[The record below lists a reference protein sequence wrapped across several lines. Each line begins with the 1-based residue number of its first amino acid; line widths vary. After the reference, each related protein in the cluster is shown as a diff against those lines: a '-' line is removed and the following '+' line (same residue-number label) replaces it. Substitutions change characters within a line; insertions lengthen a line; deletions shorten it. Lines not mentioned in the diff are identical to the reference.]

1 MSDGTPPIGLV
12 LGSHMPPERIPAT
25 ARLAEELG
33 FGELWFSED
42 CFFGGAMS
50 GITAALDAT
59 QRLPVGLGIA
69 SAVTRHPALHAME
82 LATMSRLHPGRV
94 RAGVGLGVPV
104 WLDQMGLRPSSP
116 LGALRECVSSLRR
129 LLDGGTITETGR
141 TFTFDGVEL
150 THKPGERI
158 PIYMGVVNEKGLR
171 LSGELADGTVLS
183 VVAGTE
189 YVSWARGVVKGAAI
203 AAGRH
208 PAAHR
213 IVTYALCSVDSDG
226 RRARAE
232 VRDLVAFYLHAM
244 PDNALSQ
251 VYGIDAELQSLVT
264 AGDAGHVSREMPD
277 RWVDDLAVAGDPDEC
292 AARLRA
298 LLDAGSDSVG
308 LWLFPLERADEVA
321 RLVATEVFPRL

>member
-1 MSDGTPPIGLV
+1 MSDAAAPIGLV
-12 LGSHMPPERIPAT
+12 LGSHMPPERIPGT

-50 GITAALDAT
+50 GITAALAAT
-59 QRLPVGLGIA
+59 KRLPVGLGIA

-94 RAGVGLGVPV
+94 WAGVGLGVPA

-116 LGALRECVSSLRR
+116 LGALRDCVSSLRC
-129 LLDGGTITETGR
+129 LLDGGVVTEAGA
-141 TFTFDGVEL
+141 TFTFDQVEL
-150 THKPGERI
+150 THKPAERI

-189 YVSWARGVVKGAAI
+189 YVGWARGVVTDAAVS
-203 AAGRH
+203 AGRD

-213 IVTYALCSVDSDG
+213 IVTYALCSVDVDG
-226 RRARAE
+226 RRARDA

-244 PDNALSQ
+244 PDNALSRI
-251 VYGIDAELQSLVT
+251 YGIGEQLQELTSR
-264 AGDAGHVSREMPD
+264 GDAAYVAREMPD
-277 RWVDDLAVAGDPDEC
+277 QWVDDLAIAGDPDEC

-298 LLDAGSDSVG
+298 LLDAGSDSIG
-308 LWLFPLERADEVA
+308 LWLFPLERADDVA
-321 RLVATEVFPRL
+321 RLLATEVFPRL

>member
-1 MSDGTPPIGLV
+1 VI
-12 LGSHMPPERIPAT
+12 
-25 ARLAEELG
+25 
-33 FGELWFSED
+33 
-42 CFFGGAMS
+42 
-50 GITAALDAT
+50 
-59 QRLPVGLGIA
+59 
-69 SAVTRHPALHAME
+69 
-82 LATMSRLHPGRV
+82 
-94 RAGVGLGVPV
+94 
-104 WLDQMGLRPSSP
+104 
-116 LGALRECVSSLRR
+116 
-129 LLDGGTITETGR
+129 
-141 TFTFDGVEL
+141 
-150 THKPGERI
+150 
-158 PIYMGVVNEKGLR
+158 
-171 LSGELADGTVLS
+171 
-183 VVAGTE
+183 
-189 YVSWARGVVKGAAI
+189 KGAAI